1 MVIHHFNRIIRNK
14 WIWGAFAVVISIF
27 FAFEF
32 AFTGDSSSRDRALSG
47 AGELS
52 GESVP
57 SERFDVMR
65 REMRGAFQ
73 SGEEDETF
81 KLNRSVWK
89 RVAVETQAE
98 MLGLVA
104 GDDEVQQVIMSDPS
118 FCPGG
123 SFDYDTYVQRL
134 AYNRNPMMPY
144 TTPEAYEAFLRRH
157 LTYVNMMR
165 VVAAEGGWIAPA
177 ELDRALADD
186 TDTLT
191 VRIASYEFASGDSVT
206 LDDAALMAYY
216 TEHTNDLALADMA
229 TIRYVKLPVDSDA
242 RLETFAIDDADIQDY
257 YEAHSDLYEEDTTN
271 GPVTKAIEEVRPEIL
286 KELRIQASLEKYQE
300 DLIAKI
306 NETSGTATALLDEIA
321 AAEGVEAKNSPAF
334 TLDGSYKAGF
344 MSRPSA
350 FMPGIEGVPELVK
363 ELDPTNRFNIASS
376 DKAVYLIEYG
386 SFIPAHV
393 PTFEEAKDIIR
404 PDALKEAKAKAF
416 KAEVEGLVA
425 GARKAA
431 AEGAAFDPAL
441 MGAKDVSTQI
451 VFSVTAVR
459 KSPSLFPDAMTVFRP
474 ASGLKK
480 GEISDFIAT
489 RDPNRGLLVY
499 LEDRQRNNSEAFS
512 AFANARESLERERG
526 AELFS
531 AWQDWNLK
539 RMDLRTTPGTAI
551 SEEDEEAGEEAG
563 AELPE

>member
-32 AFTGDSSSRDRALSG
+32 AFTGNSSSRDRSLTG

-65 REMRGAFQ
+65 REMRGSYQA
-73 SGEEDETF
+73 GDDEETF

-89 RVAVETQAE
+89 RIAVETQAE

-118 FCPGG
+118 FCPNGR
-123 SFDYDTYVQRL
+123 FDYNTYVERL

-165 VVAAEGGWIAPA
+165 VVAAEGSWVSPA

-206 LDDAALMAYY
+206 VDDDALLAYY
-216 TEHTNDLALADMA
+216 NEHTNELALADMA

-242 RLETFAIDDADIQDY
+242 RLETFAIDDAEIQDY

-286 KELRIQASLEKYQE
+286 RELRIQASVEKYQE
-300 DLIAKI
+300 DLITKI
-306 NETSGTATALLDEIA
+306 NEVTGTQTALLDEVA
-321 AAEGVEAKNSPAF
+321 AAEGVEAKTSPAF

-350 FMPGIEGVPELVK
+350 FMPGVDGVPELVK

-393 PTFEEAKDIIR
+393 PAFDEAKAIIR

-416 KAEVEGLVA
+416 KAEVEGLA
-425 GARKAA
+425 ANARKAA

-441 MGAKDVSTQI
+441 MGAKEVSTQI
-451 VFSVTAVR
+451 VFSVTSVK

-474 ASGLKK
+474 ASALKK
-480 GEISDFIAT
+480 GEISEFIST

-499 LEDRQRNNSEAFS
+499 LEDRQRNNADAFAAFS
-512 AFANARESLERERG
+512 SARESLERERG
-526 AELFS
+526 AELFT

-539 RMDLRTTPGTAI
+539 RMELKTSAGTAI
-551 SEEDEEAGEEAG
+551 AEEEEEADAV
-563 AELPE
+563 LPE